1 MSSSS
6 VVVAEVVRSGFVE
19 SVHHGI
25 IAFSDKSGVGE
36 IGQPF
41 FPRSS
46 NKPLQTV
53 GMLRSG
59 LVPREETDLAMISA
73 SHDAEPFHVDRV
85 LGILAAAG
93 LGPEALGCPAQ
104 LPHGEQARDAWL
116 RGGGGPERI
125 LMNCS
130 GKHAGMLATCVVNG
144 WDLGT
149 YLDPRHPLQVA
160 LADAVSE
167 LTEEP
172 IAAVGVD
179 GCGAPVLAVTPIGLA
194 RAFQRLVEAEPG
206 TPERRVADA
215 MRAHPELVAGT
226 GAPDTVLMGAVPGL
240 LMKSGADGVVAAA
253 VPSVGGVAVK
263 ISDGAMRA
271 RVPVLIEALRRLGV
285 STPDLTEPVLGG
297 GQPVGEVRAV
307 RFA

>member
-1 MSSSS
+1 MT
-6 VVVAEVVRSGFVE
+6 VVAEVVRSGFVE

-25 IAFSDKSGVGE
+25 VAFADRPGVGDTT
-36 IGQPF
+36 GPF

-73 SHDAEPFHVDRV
+73 SHDGEPFHVDRV

-93 LGPEALGCPAQ
+93 LDPAALGCPAQ
-104 LPHGEQARDAWL
+104 LPMGEPAREAWL
-116 RGGGGPERI
+116 RGGGDPERI

-144 WDLGT
+144 WPLDS
-149 YLDPRHPLQVA
+149 YLDPKHPLQVA
-160 LADAVSE
+160 FAAAVSD
-167 LTEEP
+167 LTGEP
-172 IAAVGVD
+172 IAATGVD
-179 GCGAPVLAVTPIGLA
+179 GCGAPVLAVSPQALA
-194 RAFQRLVEAEPG
+194 RSFQRLVEAAPG

-226 GAPDTVLMGAVPGL
+226 GSPDTVLMAAVPGL

-253 VPSVGGVAVK
+253 VPGAGAVTVK
-263 ISDGAMRA
+263 IADGSARA
-271 RVPVLIEALRRLGV
+271 RVPVLLAALRRLGV
-285 STPDLTEPVLGG
+285 EPPELAEPVLGG
-297 GQPVGEVRAV
+297 GVPVGEVRSV
-307 RFA
+307 W